1 MILDRILDTK
11 RREVAERRAATPLA
25 TVQAQARAQTPARD
39 FIAETLAADLGAV
52 CVVVGGD
59 FKFVRLLRFLCIA
72 FIDVVRFPA
81 GGVGGGLPA
90 QQPQQPQGGA
100 PFAPQAADDDDLYS

>member
-39 FIAETLAADLGAV
+39 FIAETLAADLGAAQNLEAV
-52 CVVVGGD
+52 AR
-59 FKFVRLLRFLCIA
+59 KFGHEGRAHA
-72 FIDVVRFPA
+72 FR
-81 GGVGGGLPA
+81 
-90 QQPQQPQGGA
+90 
-100 PFAPQAADDDDLYS
+100 